1 MLELTEA
8 ASAQLHRSLAGTKM
22 PDHEGKCFRIVPK
35 NEQYLTLKLARPA
48 PSDSTFEHEGDTV
61 LALPEAL
68 RPFFN
73 GRSLDIDNSGNLKL
87 I

>member
-8 ASAQLHRSLAGTKM
+8 AGAQLHKSLARAQM

-35 NEQYLTLKLARPA
+35 DKQYLTLTLERPA
-48 PSDSTFEHEGDTV
+48 PTDSTFEHEGATV

-68 RPFFN
+68 SPFFKD
-73 GRSLDIDNSGNLKL
+73 RSLDIDKSGNLKL